1 MLGSMPTTL
10 SMLFPFVILAMAQV
24 PVTWVVNSFLIS
36 LAVSLVVL
44 VIVSY
49 LSALSAVVLPIAW
62 TGTGKSTED
71 IEAAACASLPGC
83 TSTAAW

>member
-24 PVTWVVNSFLIS
+24 PVTWVANSFLIS
-36 LAVSLVVL
+36 LAVSSVVL

-49 LSALSAVVLPIAW
+49 LSALSAVVFPIAW
-62 TGTGKSTED
+62 KGTGKSTED
-71 IEAAACASLPGC
+71 IEAAAFASLPGC